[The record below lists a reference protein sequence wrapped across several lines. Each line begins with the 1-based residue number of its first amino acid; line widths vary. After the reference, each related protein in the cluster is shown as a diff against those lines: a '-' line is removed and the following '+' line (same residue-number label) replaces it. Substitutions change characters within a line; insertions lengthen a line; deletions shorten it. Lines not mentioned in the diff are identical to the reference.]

1 MSVQGYVTRLIRTHH
16 ISVTDNLFSQGAL
29 DEHLV
34 AVSYAPAAGASPN
47 GWGLTNGELSF
58 GGVDPFKY
66 TGSITY
72 AYAYST
78 LVSAAT

>member
-29 DEHLV
+29 DKNLV
-34 AVSYAPAAGASPN
+34 AVSYAPAAGASP
-47 GWGLTNGELSF
+47 GSGLTNGELSF
-58 GGVDPFKY
+58 GGVDQFKY

-72 AYAYST
+72 ACAYST
-78 LVSAAT
+78 LVSAGT